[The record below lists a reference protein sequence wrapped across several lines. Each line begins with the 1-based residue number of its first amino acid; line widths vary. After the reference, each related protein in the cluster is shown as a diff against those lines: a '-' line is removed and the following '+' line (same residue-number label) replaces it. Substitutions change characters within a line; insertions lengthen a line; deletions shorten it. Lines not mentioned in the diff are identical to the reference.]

1 MEPNVT
7 NAWLGG
13 PGVDY
18 VEVGIVGSVKND
30 LVMHLLDGGAFIE
43 EGRVEKEQNLGVG
56 CGDWKNIQ

>member
-1 MEPNVT
+1 M
-7 NAWLGG
+7 
-13 PGVDY
+13 DY

-43 EGRVEKEQNLGVG
+43 EGRVEKEQKLGVG

>member
-1 MEPNVT
+1 M
-7 NAWLGG
+7 
-13 PGVDY
+13 DY